1 VARTAPYRYYGTH
14 KQASVEPLRGTSAYR
29 PLADMLNVGIY
40 VRFVP
45 IADNWKRILEGLLTH
60 QSAHIQ
66 ASALIPTHPYSHIR
80 HGLY

>member
-29 PLADMLNVGIY
+29 PLADMLNVGVY

-45 IADNWKRILEGLLTH
+45 IADIGSAFWKACLPIKVRISRRQH
-60 QSAHIQ
+60 
-66 ASALIPTHPYSHIR
+66 
-80 HGLY
+80 